1 MGRPWQEY
9 LKPDEREILKQ
20 TEAWIEKPQGIVGR
34 ALGFLGKPLDM
45 AYDRVPAGLKETIG
59 QAIYGVLA
67 KVAGY
72 SEGHVRPQH
81 IFDLLSQQSGLD
93 VTRADQVSRLP
104 IQALDK
110 IARKVINAHRAT
122 ALVEGGATG
131 AAGLPGLVADIPA
144 LYYLVFRSVQEVAL
158 CYGFLPD
165 APDEMDHIFKV
176 VDVGHYLE
184 SEKKRKGMLEIER
197 LQDMISSNA
206 PLKDV
211 ERTMI
216 AKTLQTL
223 ARQLAT
229 AITRRKLAQTVALV
243 GGLVG
248 ASVNQALLADVGDT
262 AFYAYRRRFLM
273 REAQA
278 RQERD
283 QANPGS

>member
-1 MGRPWQEY
+1 MRPWQDY
-9 LKPDEREILKQ
+9 LKPDELEILKQ
-20 TEAWIEKPQGIVGR
+20 TEAWIERPQGLVGK

-45 AYDRVPAGLKETIG
+45 AYDRVPSGVKESIG
-59 QAIYGVLA
+59 QGIYGVLS
-67 KVAGY
+67 KVANL
-72 SEGHVRPQH
+72 SEGHVRPQD
-81 IFDLLSQQSGLD
+81 IFDKLSLEAGLD
-93 VTRADQVSRLP
+93 VTRVDQVSRLP

-110 IARKVINAHRAT
+110 IARKVMNAHRAT

-144 LYYLVFRSVQEVAL
+144 LYYLVFRCVQEVSL
-158 CYGFLPD
+158 CYGFAPD
-165 APDEMDHIFKV
+165 AAGEMDHIFKV

-197 LQDMISSNA
+197 LQDMIATNA

-229 AITRRKLAQTVALV
+229 AITRRKLAQTVAIV

-248 ASVNQALLADVGDT
+248 ASVNQALLGDVGDT

-278 RQERD
+278 RQARD
-283 QANPGS
+283 QATP

>member
-1 MGRPWQEY
+1 VSQWQDF
-9 LKPDEREILKQ
+9 LKPDELEILKQ
-20 TEAWIEKPQGIVGR
+20 TEAWIERPQGLVGK

-45 AYDRVPAGLKETIG
+45 AYDRVPAGVKESIG

-67 KVAGY
+67 KVANV
-72 SEGHVRPQH
+72 SEGHVRPQQ
-81 IFDLLSQQSGLD
+81 IFDMLSQQAGLD
-93 VTRADQVSRLP
+93 VTRVDQVSRLP

-158 CYGFLPD
+158 CYGFAPD

-278 RQERD
+278 RQARD
-283 QANPGS
+283 QANA